1 MRNTPKKCAATRKN
15 LKSVV
20 FDSYAVLALL
30 FDEAGAAQVADL
42 LAEANQAEF
51 HISISV
57 MNWAEVKYQMLRRR
71 GVAAWEQSRNR
82 LLALPIEI
90 VPADLALAEVAAEY
104 KAAHKMSLANAFAA
118 ALAKQKKAELVTG
131 DKEFKPL
138 ERELKKIAW
147 LK

>member
-1 MRNTPKKCAATRKN
+1 M
-15 LKSVV
+15 KSVV

-71 GVAAWEQSRNR
+71 GVVAWEQSRNH
-82 LLALPIEI
+82 LLGLPIEI
-90 VPADLALAEVAAEY
+90 VPADLALAEAAAEY
-104 KAAHKMSLANAFAA
+104 KAAHKMSLADAFAA
-118 ALAKQKKAELVTG
+118 ALANQQKAELVTG

-138 ERELKKIAW
+138 ESVLKKIIW

>member
-1 MRNTPKKCAATRKN
+1 

-71 GVAAWEQSRNR
+71 GVVAWEQSRNH

-90 VPADLALAEVAAEY
+90 VPADLALAEIAAEY
-104 KAAHKMSLANAFAA
+104 KAAHKMSLADAFAA
-118 ALAKQKKAELVTG
+118 ALANQQKAELVTG

-138 ERELKKIAW
+138 ESVLKKIIW